1 MIATIGFFDGVHLG
15 HCHLINMLKKLA
27 RERSV
32 QSCVITFDRHPR
44 QVVQPEWCPDM
55 LTTPDE
61 KTQLLKATGIDR
73 CEVLHFD
80 REMASQ
86 SARDFMLH
94 TLKERLGVS
103 ILVTGYDNRFGHN
116 RSEGFEDYVRYGKEI
131 GIEVIKGEELTV
143 GSHNVSSSSIRRML
157 KEGNIE
163 DATRCLGHEYQ
174 LTGTVVAGEH
184 IGRTIGF
191 PTANIRPNDSSKL
204 IPANGVYAVDVW
216 SESEEDYSKSED
228 VWSESEGITRR
239 RAMLNIGTRPTFD
252 GKATTIEVHIPGFEG
267 NLYGKTL
274 TIAFISKI
282 REEICFDS
290 PEALVEQLNK
300 DLDIIIKHNK
310 YEKDSL

>member
-15 HCHLINMLKKLA
+15 HCHLINMLKKVA
-27 RERSV
+27 RERSM

-55 LTTPDE
+55 LTTLDE
-61 KTQLLKATGIDR
+61 KTQLLKATGIGR

-131 GIEVIKGEELTV
+131 GIEVIRGEELTV
-143 GSHNVSSSSIRRML
+143 GSHNVSSSSIRRFL

-204 IPANGVYAVDVW
+204 IPANGVYAV
-216 SESEEDYSKSED
+216 D

>member
-15 HCHLINMLKKLA
+15 HCHLINMLKKVA

-61 KTQLLKATGIDR
+61 KTQLLKATGIDK

-216 SESEEDYSKSED
+216 SESEDFSS
-228 VWSESEGITRR
+228 R

-252 GKATTIEVHIPGFEG
+252 GKATTIEVHIPHFEG

-274 TIAFISKI
+274 TIAFIKKT
-282 REEICFDS
+282 RDERKFDS

-300 DLDIIIKHNK
+300 DLDIIIKHRGTEVQRFIKNK
-310 YEKDSL
+310 I

>member
-15 HCHLINMLKKLA
+15 DCHLINMLKKVA

-55 LTTPDE
+55 LTTLDE

-143 GSHNVSSSSIRRML
+143 GSTNVSSSSIRRML

-216 SESEEDYSKSED
+216 SESEEDYSKSE
-228 VWSESEGITRR
+228 VITRR

-252 GKATTIEVHIPGFEG
+252 GKATTIEVHIPDFKG

-274 TIAFISKI
+274 TISFISKI
-282 REEICFDS
+282 MEERRFDS

-300 DLDIIIKHNK
+300 DLDIIIKHRGTEVQRFIK
-310 YEKDSL
+310 